1 MGIFFAFCCL
11 ACSALNDFLFKIF
24 SGKKSS
30 VGIFVSIVGVI
41 WLAALCTIPV
51 DLKNNL
57 PATILWSII
66 GGTFSLTGNL
76 LLIESMKFQSAG
88 VCSTIYRLNLVAV
101 VLGANLL
108 LGENLSLQQ
117 YLGVAAAAAAVFCFF
132 SFEKNDSKKA
142 LLGLGLAIAA
152 SLLRAGMGLSY
163 KYGIMQGADA
173 NGISIGTSFFWIFGG
188 IIYCL
193 IRKEPIR
200 ASFNKY
206 MLITGIVSGVFVAGI
221 VFFMASALKYGDAS
235 VVLTI
240 AQMSFLGTL
249 ALSVI
254 FLKEKLSPLKITGML
269 CGIASIFLLTLFS
282 K

>member
-51 DLKNNL
+51 NFKEHLTQ
-57 PATILWSII
+57 TILWSII

-88 VCSTIYRLNLVAV
+88 ICSTIYRLNLVAV
-101 VLGANLL
+101 VIGANLL
-108 LGENLSLQQ
+108 LGENLALYQ
-117 YLGVAAAAAAVFCFF
+117 YLGVAAAAGAVFCFF
-132 SFEKNDSKKA
+132 QFEKNDNKKA
-142 LLGLGLAIAA
+142 ALGLGLALAA

-173 NGISIGTSFFWIFGG
+173 NGISIGTSFFWIVGG
-188 IIYCL
+188 IAYCL
-193 IRKEPIR
+193 LKKEPVR

-206 MLITGIVSGVFVAGI
+206 MLITGCISGIFVAGI
-221 VFFMASALKYGDAS
+221 VFFMASALKYGNAS
-235 VVLTI
+235 IVLTI

-254 FLKEKLSPLKITGML
+254 FLKEKLTIRKMIGMV
-269 CGIASIFLLTLFS
+269 CGIAAILLLTL
-282 K
+282 

>member
-1 MGIFFAFCCL
+1 MGVFFAFCCL

-51 DLKNNL
+51 NLKNNL
-57 PATILWSII
+57 SATVLWSII

-76 LLIESMKFQSAG
+76 LLIESMKYQSAG
-88 VCSTIYRLNLVAV
+88 ICSTIYRLNLVAV
-101 VLGANLL
+101 VIGACFL
-108 LGENLSLQQ
+108 LGETLNIQQ
-117 YLGVAAAAAAVFCFF
+117 YWGVAAAVGAVFCFF
-132 SFEKNDSKKA
+132 SFEKNSNKKA
-142 LLGLGLAIAA
+142 ALGLFLALAA

-163 KYGIMQGADA
+163 KYGIMQGADS

-188 IIYCL
+188 LLYCL
-193 IRKEPIR
+193 IRKEPVR
-200 ASFNKY
+200 ASFNRN
-206 MLITGIVSGVFVAGI
+206 MLITGGISGIFVAGI

-249 ALSVI
+249 TLSVI
-254 FLKEKLSPLKITGML
+254 FLKEKLSIRKIAGMI
-269 CGIASIFLLTLFS
+269 CGIAAILLLS
-282 K
+282 L

>member
-30 VGIFVSIVGVI
+30 VGIFVSIVGII
-41 WLAALCTIPV
+41 WLAALCTLPV
-51 DLKNNL
+51 NIKTNL
-57 PATILWSII
+57 SATILWSII

-88 VCSTIYRLNLVAV
+88 ICSTIYRLNLVAV
-101 VLGANLL
+101 VIGASLL
-108 LGENLSLQQ
+108 LGESLALHQ
-117 YLGVAAAAAAVFCFF
+117 YLGVAAAVGAVFCFF
-132 SFEKNDSKKA
+132 SFEKSGNKKA
-142 LLGLGLAIAA
+142 ALGLLLALSA

-173 NGISIGTSFFWIFGG
+173 NGISIGTSFFWVFGG
-188 IIYCL
+188 ILYCL
-193 IRKEPIR
+193 LRKEPIR
-200 ASFNKY
+200 ASLNKT
-206 MLITGIVSGVFVAGI
+206 MLLTGSISGIFVAGI

-235 VVLTI
+235 IVLTI

-249 ALSVI
+249 NLSVI
-254 FLKEKLSPLKITGML
+254 FLKEKLSIRKITGML
-269 CGIASIFLLTLFS
+269 CGIAAILLLCL
-282 K
+282 

>member
-1 MGIFFAFCCL
+1 MGIFFAFCSL
-11 ACSALNDFLFKIF
+11 VCSALNDFLFKIF

-30 VGIFVSIVGVI
+30 VGIFVSIVGII
-41 WLAALCTIPV
+41 WFATLCTIPV
-51 DLKNNL
+51 DLKTNL
-57 PATILWSII
+57 PATLLWSII

-76 LLIESMKFQSAG
+76 LLIESMKHQSAG
-88 VCSTIYRLNLVAV
+88 ICSTIYRLNLVAV
-101 VLGANLL
+101 VIGANFL
-108 LGENLSLQQ
+108 LGESLSFQQ

-132 SFEKNDSKKA
+132 SFEKKDSQKA
-142 LLGLGLAIAA
+142 LLGLGLALTA

-163 KYGIMQGADA
+163 KYGIMQGADSNA
-173 NGISIGTSFFWIFGG
+173 ISIGTSIFWIFGG
-188 IIYCL
+188 VIYAL

-206 MLITGIVSGVFVAGI
+206 MLITGAVSGIFVSGI

-240 AQMSFLGTL
+240 AQMSFIGTL

-254 FLKEKLSPLKITGML
+254 FLKEKLTPLKITGII
-269 CGIASIFLLTLFS
+269 CGIVSILLLTLVF
-282 K
+282 